1 VSDQA
6 SAPGAGRPRAWTRH
20 WRTALL
26 LAGLVVTGLIVREV
40 GPAVVART
48 MLSAGVYLPL
58 LMTFDGAWSAMD
70 VFVLRALLGETA
82 GRAPPSAYARSAVTA
97 YAVHIFF
104 PAGRASAEVMRA
116 TMLSPYLGASRV
128 ALAAMQLHGVSLL
141 GTALISLV
149 ALAVTVGRLGL
160 GHRLSAV
167 IGMST
172 LLTGALGGLV
182 LFGARA
188 PRLWAFLRARIAHFR
203 DLTDTT
209 GAPWP
214 RLARAIFLSFAGR
227 VIQIGF
233 FAVAVLAATG
243 ELSLG
248 TGAIAQGVS
257 LAGSTFGYAV
267 PQQAGVAEGA
277 FFNFAGA
284 LGLAAAPAKAVA
296 IALVVRVSQAS
307 LALVCL
313 LVGFAW
319 RERGAPRAALD
330 EVAQP
335 PATAPRAQQDATS

>member
-1 VSDQA
+1 MSDEA
-6 SAPGAGRPRAWTRH
+6 SDAASEPGTSPPRSWTRH
-20 WRTALL
+20 GRTALL
-26 LAGLVVTGLIVREV
+26 VAGVVLTGLVVREV

-48 MLSAGVYLPL
+48 LLSAGPYLPL
-58 LMTFDGAWSAMD
+58 LMALDAVWSAAD
-70 VFVLRALLGETA
+70 VLVLRALLGDGA
-82 GRAPPSAYARSAVTA
+82 ALAPPRAYARSAVTA

-128 ALAAMQLHGVSLL
+128 TLAAMQLHGVSLL

-149 ALAVTVGRLGL
+149 ALGATVSRLGL
-160 GHRLSAV
+160 GHRLAAV
-167 IGMST
+167 IAMSA

-188 PRLWAFLRARIAHFR
+188 PRLWAFLRARSAHLR
-203 DLTDTT
+203 DLGGAAT
-209 GAPWP
+209 GASWS
-214 RLARAIFLSFAGR
+214 RLGHAVFLSFMGR

-233 FAVAVLAATG
+233 FAVAVWAAAG

-257 LAGSTFGYAV
+257 LAGSTFGDAV

-277 FFNFAGA
+277 FFYFAGA

-307 LALVCL
+307 LALLCL

-319 RERGAPRAALD
+319 RERAAPAARPD
-330 EVAQP
+330 A
-335 PATAPRAQQDATS
+335 APTS